1 MVTYVK
7 FSFLEMKKREVSNI
21 CYLELAKTWLWL
33 APILVLSPSSQASL
47 KELQPSADT
56 DLPLTVHSSTS
67 SPAIPRAWA
76 CDLDQLI
83 TWLHVICM
91 WTPELL
97 ASSFFEENVPI

>member
-67 SPAIPRAWA
+67 SPAI
-76 CDLDQLI
+76 